1 MVLTGVILTR
11 YKRTILK
18 KKSQMLILQL
28 TKKTSGGN
36 NEKEKVWLE
45 REIDKHNHKLELIRT
60 ILPVIIIILQ
70 VIILKVKKII

>member
-1 MVLTGVILTR
+1 
-11 YKRTILK
+11 
-18 KKSQMLILQL
+18 MLILQL

-36 NEKEKVWLE
+36 NEKEKRLE

-70 VIILKVKKII
+70 VIILGKII